1 MATSYQRIALSDSIG
16 LHQIIDPKFKTNTL
30 KVRFLLPLHPAHA
43 AAHAL
48 AGSLLTTSC
57 PKYPS
62 LAALSKKV
70 NLLYGASLF
79 LALSKQG
86 DLQSIT
92 VSGSTIA
99 NPFALEQEDLMGELL
114 QLVLDCIFHPHAEHG
129 AFCQPEFQIKQ
140 KDLLDT
146 IEAENNNERDY
157 TLMQTCKTAFQS
169 EPAAY
174 SCYGTKED
182 ALAVTPE
189 SAFAAY
195 QTMLQTAAVEV
206 FFVGPAPDPRIQPAL
221 EAAFAAMDRTKI
233 QPIAFFSASPIKPEP
248 VTITEKLPVHQ
259 SKLALAFKLQQV
271 DPYAMKLMNLL
282 YGQTPFSQ
290 LFLNVRYKKS
300 LCYYCTSTYLE
311 TKQTLLV
318 DCGVE
323 AENMEAAQQEILL
336 QLQEMQAGHFTD
348 EELEHAKYSAY
359 NTLKGIGDT
368 PASYIKWYFSQFCHH
383 TDRSLEE
390 ELQCYQAVTREDIL
404 QAANSCVLDTIYH
417 MEQED

>member
-57 PKYPS
+57 QKYPS
-62 LAALSKKV
+62 LAVLSKKV

-146 IEAENNNERDY
+146 IEAEINNKRDY

-174 SCYGTKED
+174 SCYE
-182 ALAVTPE
+182 
-189 SAFAAY
+189 
-195 QTMLQTAAVEV
+195 
-206 FFVGPAPDPRIQPAL
+206 
-221 EAAFAAMDRTKI
+221 
-233 QPIAFFSASPIKPEP
+233 
-248 VTITEKLPVHQ
+248 
-259 SKLALAFKLQQV
+259 
-271 DPYAMKLMNLL
+271 
-282 YGQTPFSQ
+282 
-290 LFLNVRYKKS
+290 
-300 LCYYCTSTYLE
+300 
-311 TKQTLLV
+311 
-318 DCGVE
+318 
-323 AENMEAAQQEILL
+323 
-336 QLQEMQAGHFTD
+336 
-348 EELEHAKYSAY
+348 
-359 NTLKGIGDT
+359 
-368 PASYIKWYFSQFCHH
+368 
-383 TDRSLEE
+383 
-390 ELQCYQAVTREDIL
+390 
-404 QAANSCVLDTIYH
+404 
-417 MEQED
+417 